1 MSFGRIWAVFLR
13 YFYFFAKLDHLFDLF
28 YWPALDIVLWGV
40 TSVWIQ
46 KHQDGIPDIAMA
58 ILTGLVFWQIIWRGN
73 HEVSVNLL
81 QEFWNRNLVNL
92 FSTPLKLSEWIIAI
106 MIVGFSKIIISLFF
120 GALLVWLLYTMNI
133 FSLGWA
139 FLPYCVSL
147 TLSGWFMGFL
157 SAGIMVYY
165 GQRVQMLA
173 WMTAY
178 VFAPFSA
185 VYYPVEALPIWAQK
199 IAYCLPTT
207 YIFEGMRQLLA
218 EGVFSMRMLM
228 MSYALN
234 IVYLVLTIFFFKYMF
249 EKSRSK
255 GLARLE

>member
-13 YFYFFAKLDHLFDLF
+13 YFYFFAKLDHLCDLF
-28 YWPALDIVLWGV
+28 YWPALDIILWGV
-40 TSVWIQ
+40 TSIWIQ
-46 KHQDGIPDIAMA
+46 AHETEVPSIAIA

-73 HEVSVNLL
+73 YEITVNML
-81 QEFWNRNLVNL
+81 QEFWSRNLVNL
-92 FSTPLKLSEWIIAI
+92 FSTPLKLSEWMIAL
-106 MIVGFSKIIISLFF
+106 MFVGSIKICISLAF
-120 GALLVWLLYTMNI
+120 GAFIVWLLYALNV

-139 FLPYCVSL
+139 FLPFCVSL

-157 SAGIMVYY
+157 SAAVMVYY

-178 VFAPFSA
+178 LFAPFSA
-185 VYYPVEALPIWAQK
+185 VYYPVSALPFWAQK

-207 YIFEGMRQLLA
+207 YIFEGMRRILY
-218 EGVFSMRMLM
+218 EHTFSLRMLII
-228 MSYALN
+228 SFILN
-234 IVYLVLTIFFFKYMF
+234 IFYLILSLLFFRFMF
-249 EKSRSK
+249 HKSRDK